1 MTFTRSSTL
10 NELPTVNELSIHR
23 CFVVEYRR
31 KMYCGKEIL
40 FFFLLFLLRVNRGRK
55 RKNVKLVFQLAI
67 QTLFALSLSFTHRQV
82 DDVYRR
88 VLVICLRFIGYN
100 LFHRW
105 FVVETVKT
113 KTYGRLRLWVR
124 APYTVIMRGTKY
136 HSPLAI
142 WKLNGQR
149 ITVLSWIVELLFDDI
164 DLSKCDKIILVPN
177 NSSLALLY
185 YYSKIQTVDRS
196 LPLQQMAAVSGLA

>member
-10 NELPTVNELSIHR
+10 NELPAVNELSIHR
-23 CFVVEYRR
+23 RFVVEYRW
-31 KMYCGKEIL
+31 KMYCGKDI
-40 FFFLLFLLRVNRGRK
+40 FFFFLLRVNCGRK

-67 QTLFALSLSFTHRQV
+67 QTLFALSLSFTHRQD

-88 VLVICLRFIGYN
+88 VLVICLDLLPY

-113 KTYGRLRLWVR
+113 KTYGRLGVWVR

-149 ITVLSWIVELLFDDI
+149 ITGLSLITFWWYWLIE
-164 DLSKCDKIILVPN
+164 
-177 NSSLALLY
+177 
-185 YYSKIQTVDRS
+185 
-196 LPLQQMAAVSGLA
+196 MW

>member
-10 NELPTVNELSIHR
+10 NELPAVNELSVSMEDVLR
-23 CFVVEYRR
+23 E
-31 KMYCGKEIL
+31 GNL
-40 FFFLLFLLRVNRGRK
+40 FFLLRVNCGRK

-67 QTLFALSLSFTHRQV
+67 QTLFALSLSFTHWQD

-88 VLVICLRFIGYN
+88 VLVICLDLLPY

-113 KTYGRLRLWVR
+113 KTYGRLGVWVR

-149 ITVLSWIVELLFDDI
+149 ITGLSLITFWWYWLIE
-164 DLSKCDKIILVPN
+164 
-177 NSSLALLY
+177 
-185 YYSKIQTVDRS
+185 
-196 LPLQQMAAVSGLA
+196 MW